1 LIHFRLYR
9 THIALLTS
17 SSPFLKV
24 GISKLDGAPEAL
36 DLVQRLTA
44 MSPLQR
50 PSAKAAQQHP
60 FFWPPLK
67 KLTFLVDLSDRLE
80 QEPVGLSVVLAA
92 LESDVDLVVGRRGW
106 HLRLDPLLL
115 GDATKWRK

>member
-1 LIHFRLYR
+1 M
-9 THIALLTS
+9 
-17 SSPFLKV
+17 
-24 GISKLDGAPEAL
+24 GISKLEGAPEAL
-36 DLVQRLTA
+36 DLVQKLTA

-50 PSAKAAQQHP
+50 SSAEAAQQHP

-92 LESDVDLVVGRRGW
+92 LESDADLVVGRRGW